1 MSGMRVSLVV
11 AAALCAVVYVPT
23 IKAQANLVEAVAE
36 GGQVKDDLFAGTEK
50 FAQGATEV
58 TDVNLDKDMLSMVG
72 RGKGKGEGKGSGSD
86 LAGKMDFVVVHS
98 YTYDKPGMY
107 RLEDLEIFRKKLKDG
122 SWNCF
127 VHVKEKDGSTDVC
140 MRKGS
145 EDLNEMVVMTAEP
158 KELTFVHIK
167 GRGISMNDLSKY
179 GYNGGYG
186 GDYGG
191 GRHRA
196 PQAPAAPA
204 TPRAPSAPAAPSA
217 PPPPAAAPSV

>member
-1 MSGMRVSLVV
+1 MRKMRASLAV

-23 IKAQANLVEAVAE
+23 IKAQANFVEAAAE
-36 GGQVKDDLFAGTEK
+36 GPQVKDDLFAGTEK

-58 TDVNLDKDMLSMVG
+58 TDVNLDKDMLSMVS
-72 RGKGKGEGKGSGSD
+72 GKNKDKGNASE

-107 RLEDLEIFRKKLKDG
+107 RLEDVEIFRKRLKDG

-127 VHVKEKDGSTDVC
+127 VHVKEKDGATDVC
-140 MRKGS
+140 MRNGGG
-145 EDLNEMVVMTAEP
+145 ETNEMVVMTAEP

-167 GRGISMNDLSKY
+167 GHGISMNDLGKY
-179 GYNGGYG
+179 GYN

-191 GRHRA
+191 GRHHVPSA
-196 PQAPAAPA
+196 PVPPMPPRPA
-204 TPRAPSAPAAPSA
+204 TAPAAPSA
-217 PPPPAAAPSV
+217 PPPPAAPSV

>member
-1 MSGMRVSLVV
+1 MSRMRVSLVV

-23 IKAQANLVEAVAE
+23 IKAQANFVEAAAE
-36 GGQVKDDLFAGTEK
+36 GPQVKDDLFAGTEK

-72 RGKGKGEGKGSGSD
+72 KGKGKGEGKGNGAG
-86 LAGKMDFVVVHS
+86 LADKMDFVIVHS

-107 RLEDLEIFRKKLKDG
+107 RMEDVEAFRKKLKDG

-127 VHVKEKDGSTDVC
+127 VHVKEKDEATDVC
-140 MRKGS
+140 MRKSG
-145 EDLNEMVVMTAEP
+145 DDTNEMVVMTAEP

-167 GRGISMNDLSKY
+167 GHGISLNDLGKY
-179 GYNGGYG
+179 GYDGGAYG
-186 GDYGG
+186 AAYGG

-196 PQAPAAPA
+196 PEAPTPPAAPAAPH
-204 TPRAPSAPAAPSA
+204 SAPAAPT
-217 PPPPAAAPSV
+217 PPAAPSV